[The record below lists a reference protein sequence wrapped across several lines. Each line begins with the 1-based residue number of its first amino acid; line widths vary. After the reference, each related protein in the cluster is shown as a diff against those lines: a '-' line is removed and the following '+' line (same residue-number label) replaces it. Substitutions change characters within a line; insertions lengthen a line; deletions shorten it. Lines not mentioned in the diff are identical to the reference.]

1 MRVSAERELL
11 AAREDV
17 WKFLAEPYHLSDWW
31 PGISGV
37 QPDRRGLAPG
47 ARWRVVGAEA
57 ATLLRRPRATETA
70 VVRHVEAPAR
80 VAWHLAGQRLDV
92 EVRLEW
98 VAADRT
104 VATVS
109 VDGPWLLGSRRTIAR
124 RAVNRLYEL
133 CQTAASL

>member
-31 PGISGV
+31 PGISAV
-37 QPDRRGLAPG
+37 RPDRRGFTAG
-47 ARWRVVGAEA
+47 ARWQVVGTAEPS
-57 ATLLRRPRATETA
+57 LLRRSRATETA
-70 VVRHVEAPAR
+70 VVRHVEPPERA
-80 VAWHLAGQRLDV
+80 AWHLTGQRLDV

-98 VAADRT
+98 TAPDRT
-104 VATVS
+104 MATVA

-124 RAVNRLYEL
+124 RAVNRLHEL